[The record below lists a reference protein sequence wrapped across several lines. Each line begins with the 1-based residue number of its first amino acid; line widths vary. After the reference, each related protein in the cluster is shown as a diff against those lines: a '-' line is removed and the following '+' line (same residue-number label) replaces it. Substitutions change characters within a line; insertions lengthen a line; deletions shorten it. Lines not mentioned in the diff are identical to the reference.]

1 MSITTIEDIR
11 VALVDP
17 DFEMDEEFIQAL
29 IQRAESMIRLQG
41 YDIENLNVDAVKIV
55 TSNLVRRVLNNPD
68 GIRQET
74 ESTGPSS
81 RSVTYA
87 GALPGEMILT
97 QEEKAL
103 LTGKKRR
110 GAFSINLAPNMM
122 KDFGWE
128 DEF

>member
-1 MSITTIEDIR
+1 MSITTIQDIKI
-11 VALVDP
+11 ALVDP
-17 DFEMDEEFIQAL
+17 DFEMDEDFIQAL
-29 IQRAESMIRLQG
+29 IQRAESMIQLQG
-41 YDIENLNVDAVKIV
+41 YDIETLNPDAVKIV

-110 GAFSINLAPNMM
+110 GAFSINTAPHMM
-122 KDFGWE
+122 KRFGWE
-128 DEF
+128 GEF

>member
-1 MSITTIEDIR
+1 MAITTIEDIR

-17 DFEMDEEFIQAL
+17 DFEMDEKFIQAL

-41 YDIENLNVDAVKIV
+41 YDIDSLNPDAVKIV

-128 DEF
+128 GDF